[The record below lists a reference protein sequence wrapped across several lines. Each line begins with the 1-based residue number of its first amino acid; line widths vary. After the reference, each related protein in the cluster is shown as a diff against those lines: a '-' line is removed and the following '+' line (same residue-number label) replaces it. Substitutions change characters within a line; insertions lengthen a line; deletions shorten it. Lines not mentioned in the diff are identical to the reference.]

1 MKIFKKAMFIFLCLL
16 LTTVMAI
23 TFAGCVDEVSEP
35 QIQASTIPDED
46 GKPTLGEGEKTFEFV
61 VTDADGETF
70 EATIRTN
77 QTFVGDALLELKLIG
92 GEASDYGLYVKTVN
106 GITLDYETDEKYWA
120 FYIGEEYA
128 LTGVDATEIVDGE
141 TYTFKA
147 E

>member
-35 QIQASTIPDED
+35 QIQASTIPNED